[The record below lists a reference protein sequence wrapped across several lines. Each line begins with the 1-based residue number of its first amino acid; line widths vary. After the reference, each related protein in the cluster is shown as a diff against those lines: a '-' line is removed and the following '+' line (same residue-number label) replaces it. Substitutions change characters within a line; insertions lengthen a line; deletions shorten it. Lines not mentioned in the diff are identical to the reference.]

1 MFGFPRSQCVHMRV
15 IRTSG
20 TCREAADI
28 VHPCFFPIPQYFQN
42 LGMIRDLTVQPDV
55 GGCSALCAHG
65 QFQVGATQICKWLAK
80 WIELVARVIPIAEQ
94 CYEG

>member
-1 MFGFPRSQCVHMRV
+1 MM
-15 IRTSG
+15 
-20 TCREAADI
+20 
-28 VHPCFFPIPQYFQN
+28 
-42 LGMIRDLTVQPDV
+42 RDLTVQPDV